1 MVEGKARLRLT
12 DPRNGVSILLLQ
24 ASTESLYCHFTAAD
38 RSCPYE
44 YLQKKHNP
52 HFAAAGHQEK
62 TTWALKPKPSTDR
75 QTDTEAAEQVVICI
89 AKELGLVGMLT

>member
-24 ASTESLYCHFTAAD
+24 ASTESLYCHFAAAD

-44 YLQKKHNP
+44 HLQKKHSP
-52 HFAAAGHQEK
+52 HAAAGHQKK
-62 TTWALKPKPSTDR
+62 TTWALNPKPSTDR
-75 QTDTEAAEQVVICI
+75 QTNTEAAKQVVICI